1 MQFTSKGGAE
11 VARITIVEDDPLMRE
26 ELIDILQKAG
36 YEVAAIADFQDIV
49 AQIATLAPD
58 LVLLDINLPGQS
70 GFEICKSLKSQ
81 GTGPILILTSRDKL
95 QDELHGLDL
104 GADDYLTKPC
114 NRDRLLA
121 RIQNLLRRFEGRPG
135 LINGENFFLD
145 PNTFTL
151 YKGSQ
156 SIVLSANEGKILLTL
171 VQHRPEIVSKSTL
184 RELLWGTDQYIDENA
199 LQVNLTR
206 LRKTLRQLNL
216 EDQIETIRGQ
226 GYRLRGR

>member
-1 MQFTSKGGAE
+1 LQFTSKGGAE

-135 LINGENFFLD
+135 LINGGNFFLD